1 MRYNDRTKLA
11 NPHPT
16 AQESCDGTL
25 SADSTTG
32 KTLRTH
38 FCPHPLCLCP
48 SGQNRPEVHYQR
60 RCGRDAGRQSGHCQ
74 VWSSDIIYIHMR
86 RGYVYLVA
94 VIDWLSRYVLAWQL
108 SNSLTGDVCLDVL
121 EQALLLETP
130 EIFKTDQ
137 GSQFT
142 ARAFTSRL
150 DLAGIQ
156 ISMDGRG
163 WALGNIFIERL
174 WRSVVTV
181 QAYSDQF

>member
-1 MRYNDRTKLA
+1 
-11 NPHPT
+11 
-16 AQESCDGTL
+16 
-25 SADSTTG
+25 
-32 KTLRTH
+32 
-38 FCPHPLCLCP
+38 
-48 SGQNRPEVHYQR
+48 
-60 RCGRDAGRQSGHCQ
+60 
-74 VWSSDIIYIHMR
+74 MR